1 VFGPIQS
8 RQELTP
14 GPGFTKLNGP
24 AVPGVQIEVFVLHWA
39 FKELKLEN
47 NEERRRVMSIALM
60 YFITVIS
67 KM

>member
-14 GPGFTKLNGP
+14 GPGFTKLKGP

-39 FKELKLEN
+39 IAALKLEKK
-47 NEERRRVMSIALM
+47 EERRRVMSIDLM